1 LRRILIGMGALL
13 VAALAVAAA
22 GAGVLFGPYFLQD
35 RALDGAVVVAALDW
49 RDFGRD
55 VATER
60 LQLELDKRGI
70 GRQVQDED
78 CVFSQDGDE
87 RTVRCAWRV
96 AVQVPLAGWVVPMAF
111 TSEARIDPAGDL
123 R

>member
-1 LRRILIGMGALL
+1 MGALVL
-13 VAALAVAAA
+13 AALAVVVT
-22 GAGVLFGPYFLQD
+22 GAVALFGPFFLQD

-49 RDFGRD
+49 RDFGED

-70 GRQVQDED
+70 GRQVQDDD
-78 CVFSQDGDE
+78 CVFSRDGE
-87 RTVRCAWRV
+87 AREVRCAWDIV
-96 AVQVPLAGWVVPMAF
+96 VQVPLAGWNVPLAF
-111 TSEARIDPAGDL
+111 VSEARIDPAGEL